1 MNTRIEARRTT
12 PWLPI
17 GSLYLAGML
26 QGLTLVSFPASSAVL
41 KQMHGFSDA
50 QYGAI
55 FLPQVALAVIGALGG
70 GALAARLGLKAL
82 LCAALLINAVSQLLL
97 ACSMLLPPAAAF
109 ASVLLGTACLGLGFG
124 VSGAPLNG
132 LPPLFFPARRD
143 TALVALHTLL
153 GLGLAIGPLV
163 ASPFIM
169 AGRWAGFPLLLASLC
184 ALLAAAA
191 FLQRF
196 PRDGQELLA
205 SSSGRLAMAD
215 PMPLPDMPSGMLQDR
230 HPVRTAGFWLFTVIA
245 VLYAFAE
252 GTFGNWAVLYLQ
264 DVKHLP
270 ETVAASALSV
280 FWAAMVGGRLL
291 TSVLVLKLAPRRIW
305 LSLPGL
311 MIIAFLLLPY
321 ADTPMRGIA
330 GFALAGIACSAF
342 FPLSIGLASQ
352 RFEKHVP
359 WVSSM
364 LIAALMVGVGL
375 GSYLIGL
382 LRDAVAMEQ
391 LYRLST
397 FYPIAALLLGIAVL
411 RRRSRPALG
420 AALRH

>member
-1 MNTRIEARRTT
+1 MVTRTATLRIT
-12 PWLPI
+12 PRLSV

-26 QGLTLVSFPASSAVL
+26 QGLTLVSFPASSALL

-55 FLPQVALAVIGALGG
+55 FLPQVAFAVLGAVGG
-70 GALAARLGLKAL
+70 GALVARLGLKTLLVGAL
-82 LCAALLINAVSQLLL
+82 VINAASQLLL
-97 ACSMLLPPAAAF
+97 AGSMLLPPTMAF
-109 ASVLLGTACLGLGFG
+109 VAVLSGTACLGLGFG
-124 VSGAPLNG
+124 TSGAPLNG

-169 AGRWAGFPLLLASLC
+169 AGRWAGFPLLLAALC

-191 FLQRF
+191 FTQRF
-196 PRDGQELLA
+196 PRDGADQPPVT
-205 SSSGRLAMAD
+205 GRMAMCD
-215 PMPLPDMPSGMLQDR
+215 PMPLPTMALR
-230 HPVRTAGFWLFTVIA
+230 NHPVRTAGFWLFTVIA

-291 TSVLVLKLAPRRIW
+291 TSVLVLRLAPRDIW
-305 LSLPGL
+305 LTLPVL
-311 MIIAFLLLPY
+311 MVLAFLLLPY
-321 ADTPMRGIA
+321 ADTPGRGIA
-330 GFALAGIACSAF
+330 GFALAGLACSAF
-342 FPLSIGLASQ
+342 FPLSVGLASQ
-352 RFEKHVP
+352 RFDRHVP

-397 FYPIAALLLGIAVL
+397 IYPVAVLLLGIAVMRTRSYPVL
-411 RRRSRPALG
+411 RQ
-420 AALRH
+420 